1 MNIDACR
8 EESGVN
14 DLGEFLRSGFG
25 SSKVVGDIEENML
38 SVFRVVAVYFI
49 ANIRGTDENAGVIF
63 LEGRIAANSGSVGS
77 LIVKCLHGNF
87 PHGGLPERGTG
98 LVAFTL
104 HEIALAVMTEFIG
117 GDEISIR
124 VTGPFTFATRF
135 AAYVADVKGFSGGGS
150 MWDGIVITR
159 NIGRGSDSERFA
171 YALKWEKIPCEVA
184 RRALSYGGSGKG
196 SHL

>member
-63 LEGRIAANSGSVGS
+63 LEGGIAANSGSVGS
-77 LIVKCLHGNF
+77 IIVKCLHGNF

-135 AAYVADVKGFSGGGS
+135 AAYVAYVKGSGGS

>member
-25 SSKVVGDIEENML
+25 SSKVVGDIEENVL

-49 ANIRGTDENAGVIF
+49 ANIRGTDENAGIIL
-63 LEGRIAANSGSVGS
+63 LEGGIAANSGSVGS

-87 PHGGLPERGTG
+87 PHGGLPERGG

-104 HEIALAVMTEFIG
+104 HEIAVAVMTEFIG

-135 AAYVADVKGFSGGGS
+135 AAYVADVKGFGSGGS

-184 RRALSYGGSGKG
+184 RRALNSGKG

>member
-25 SSKVVGDIEENML
+25 SSKVVGDIEENVL

-49 ANIRGTDENAGVIF
+49 ANIRGTDENAGVIL
-63 LEGRIAANSGSVGS
+63 LEGGIAANSGSVGN
-77 LIVKCLHGNF
+77 LIVKCLHGS
-87 PHGGLPERGTG
+87 LPERGTG

-135 AAYVADVKGFSGGGS
+135 AAYVADVKGFGSGGS

-184 RRALSYGGSGKG
+184 RRALNSGKG